1 MYNYTGYRKFVNL
14 RNGLRVM
21 FRFLNERDKEAL
33 VQMFQETPE
42 EDARFLKQ
50 DVKDVEMV
58 DSWVDHIDY
67 GKVLPVVAVA
77 LDSQR
82 LIADATLHKG
92 KDAARHIGE
101 VRIFISRPLR
111 NLGLGSMMLDEL
123 IRLAE
128 REGLQW
134 LKAEIIAEHANVI
147 KALRGKGFEAKATL
161 DDYFIRMDGVTHDV
175 VLMIRSVVKREE
187 LEF

>member
-21 FRFLNERDKEAL
+21 LRFLNTDDRESL

-50 DVKDVEMV
+50 DVKDIGLVN
-58 DSWVDHIDY
+58 SWVSNINY
-67 GKVLPVVAVA
+67 SRVLPVVAVA

-82 LIADATLHKG
+82 LIADATIHRG

-111 NLGLGSMMLDEL
+111 NLGLGSMTLHEMIL
-123 IRLAE
+123 LAH

-134 LKAEIIAEHANVI
+134 LKAEIIAEHTNVI
-147 KALRGKGFEAKATL
+147 KAFREKGFEARVTL
-161 DDYFIRMDGVTHDV
+161 DDYFIRKDGVTHDV
-175 VLMIRSVVKREE
+175 VLMVRPVMKREE
-187 LEF
+187 SGF

>member
-1 MYNYTGYRKFVNL
+1 MYNYTGYRKIVNL

-21 FRFLNERDKEAL
+21 FRCLNAQDKEGL
-33 VQMFQETPE
+33 VQMFRETPE

-50 DVKDVEMV
+50 DVRNVGLV
-58 DSWVDHIDY
+58 HSWVDRIDY
-67 GKVLPVVAVA
+67 NKVLPIVAVEFE
-77 LDSQR
+77 SKR

-123 IRLAE
+123 IAMAR
-128 REGLQW
+128 RENLQW
-134 LKAEIIAEHANVI
+134 LKAEVIAEHTTVI
-147 KALRGKGFEAKATL
+147 KAFRGKGFEAKATL
-161 DDYFIRMDGVTHDV
+161 DDYFIRKDGVTHDV
-175 VLMIRSVVKREE
+175 VLMIRSVVTREE
-187 LEF
+187 SEF